1 MENLFSLEKCFW
13 SISSKEAAAVNGFYM
28 SCNWLTLNW
37 SASDPLCHFTRKYEL
52 LQFLPISSN
61 LIWWGLVMTEIEKK
75 KTNLRVP
82 HFQFATI
89 VIINALSS
97 SSHFWQDMRFH
108 ALQKYADALLNI
120 CFFGTQYT
128 KHTKMN
134 WVGWRC
140 GVYYLNINIHRYTL
154 YTHESCQIEFGLST
168 FILTIT

>member
-52 LQFLPISSN
+52 SLTLSFDI
-61 LIWWGLVMTEIEKK
+61 IKTDLVRFGDRNWKK
-75 KTNLRVP
+75 KLICVSL
-82 HFQFATI
+82 FQFATI

-134 WVGWRC
+134 WVGW
-140 GVYYLNINIHRYTL
+140 VTRY
-154 YTHESCQIEFGLST
+154 
-168 FILTIT
+168 

>member
-1 MENLFSLEKCFW
+1 MAFTCHATDWLWIEVHQFRAPLPFY
-13 SISSKEAAAVNGFYM
+13 SKI
-28 SCNWLTLNW
+28 WTLT
-37 SASDPLCHFTRKYEL
+37 
-52 LQFLPISSN
+52 ISSN
-61 LIWWGLVMTEIEKK
+61 IIKSDLVRFGDRNWKEKLICVSL
-75 KTNLRVP
+75 
-82 HFQFATI
+82 FQFATI
-89 VIINALSS
+89 VIIKNALS

-128 KHTKMN
+128 KHNKMN

>member
-1 MENLFSLEKCFW
+1 MAFTCHATDWLWIEVHQIPFAILLENMNSYNFFR
-13 SISSKEAAAVNGFYM
+13 Y
-28 SCNWLTLNW
+28 
-37 SASDPLCHFTRKYEL
+37 H
-52 LQFLPISSN
+52 Q
-61 LIWWGLVMTEIEKK
+61 IWFGEVWWQKLKK

-89 VIINALSS
+89 VIINASSS

-168 FILTIT
+168 FILAIK